1 MNTDKLL
8 LDTLLDRPLHILIQ
22 GQAYALRPPTL
33 GAILLAEEALHRGGV
48 WDITQGLE
56 TEQRVALLIERSPRS
71 AAEYLAYH
79 LLPRGVAQDE
89 VAAGGL
95 ATKLEDALGASE
107 LAALLLLALERDP
120 LPRLIQDLGI
130 AEDVA
135 QRQRAQRQ
143 RGELDGWLTTGG
155 RSIYGAIIDP
165 LAERYG
171 WQLDYILWGV
181 SYANLR
187 LLLADQITSTYLGE
201 GGGGRMIRADDPA
214 NEALLEQLLTD

>member
-89 VAAGGL
+89 VAAGEL
-95 ATKLEDALGASE
+95 ATKLEDALGANE
-107 LAALLLLALERDP
+107 LAALLLLLLERDP

-130 AEDVA
+130 AEDIE

-201 GGGGRMIRADDPA
+201 GGVGRMIRADDPA